1 MGNKATTVFT
11 KIDMHGGDTTVCW
24 EWKGGVTG
32 AGRPAFDLG
41 GKKVTPYR
49 LVYELVF
56 GEKIPKNMVVRHKC
70 DNPICCNPHHI
81 ELGTHIENMRD
92 MKERNRHGLPAIAV
106 KAIRKLLK
114 AGQKT
119 HEEIAALYGVERST
133 IGRIA
138 RGEAYDAISTEDEGG
153 SAETNVVDEAR
164 EE

>member
-11 KIDMHGGDTTVCW
+11 KINMHGGDTTVCW
-24 EWKGGVTG
+24 EWLGGVTG

-81 ELGTHIENMRD
+81 ELGTHIENMKD
-92 MKERNRHGLPAIAV
+92 MKERSRHGLPAVAV
-106 KAIRKLLK
+106 KAIRKLLRE
-114 AGQKT
+114 GEQT
-119 HEEIAALYGVERST
+119 HDTIAKLYGVERST

-138 RGEAYDAISTEDEGG
+138 RGEAYDAIPTEDETGDT
-153 SAETNVVDEAR
+153 ETDVVDAAG